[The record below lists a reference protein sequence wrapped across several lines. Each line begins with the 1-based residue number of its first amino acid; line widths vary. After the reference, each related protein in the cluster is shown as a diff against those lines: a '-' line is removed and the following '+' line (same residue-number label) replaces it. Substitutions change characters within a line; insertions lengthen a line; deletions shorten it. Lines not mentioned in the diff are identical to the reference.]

1 MVNNLPK
8 VIQLRVAEPGFEP
21 GYLAPDS
28 TLAALDF
35 PTRTGSGIGMPDQ
48 NETSTVWASAE
59 LELPTDLPTD
69 LPVLLADLRGLCCT
83 HFPGRFMKVLKTVEH
98 LEVF

>member
-35 PTRTGSGIGMPDQ
+35 PTRTGSGIRMPVQ

-59 LELPTDLPTD
+59 LELPTDL
-69 LPVLLADLRGLCCT
+69 LVLLADLRGLCRT
-83 HFPGRFMKVLKTVEH
+83 HLSGRFGKVLETVEH